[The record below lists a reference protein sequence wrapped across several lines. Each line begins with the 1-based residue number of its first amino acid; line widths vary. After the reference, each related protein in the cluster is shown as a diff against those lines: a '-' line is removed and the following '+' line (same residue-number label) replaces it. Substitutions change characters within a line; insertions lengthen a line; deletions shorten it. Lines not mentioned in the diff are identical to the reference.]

1 VLYVNLYTAL
11 AYGVLYRESPPP
23 LHPIPIRWPSS
34 VWFEAFPL
42 VYVGIYHFNLGESGL
57 PFLGL
62 LVSSVLTSIAY
73 VGYNYYYVE
82 PRFRS
87 GISFV
92 PEDRMLVALVAS
104 VFIPTSLFIFGKRV
118 IFLGDGWILMIPIIG
133 WTARANVHWIAP
145 TIGAGLYLPG

>member
-1 VLYVNLYTAL
+1 MASFTV
-11 AYGVLYRESPPP
+11 SPPP
-23 LHPIPIRWPSS
+23 TPASAFADLPPLTT

-62 LVSSVLTSIAY
+62 LVSCVLTSIAY
-73 VGYNYYYVE
+73 VAYNYYYVE
-82 PRFRS
+82 PRFRA
-87 GISFV
+87 GMSFV
-92 PEDRMLVALVAS
+92 PEDRLLVALVAS
-104 VFIPTSLFIFGKRV
+104 IFIPTSLFIFGKPV
-118 IFLGDGWILMIPIIG
+118 ISLGARWILMMLLIG